1 MNAKKIL
8 TLAVAFAC
16 LATFAFALTADDSS
30 AAAGDI
36 TKAKEA
42 DWGKYTDASPGH
54 FYVYLANNTDA
65 AITVKVVV
73 YDGITGD
80 EKDTTM
86 AEIEANATEQE
97 VRMTFSY
104 GSSDDKLVRYTVYSE
119 DGETV
124 YFSDGSY
131 EIEVKH
137 SMWKNTSTYVIIVL
151 VIIAIIVVAYFVMRA
166 RANKSKASG
175 NTRTFTEMEAERKAK
190 KAGKVAQKETY
201 KGGDSKKK
209 RK

>member
-16 LATFAFALTADDSS
+16 LAAFAFALTTDDSS
-30 AAAGDI
+30 AAVGDI

-42 DWGKYTDASPGH
+42 DWGKFTDASPGH

-65 AITVKVVV
+65 AITVKVIV
-73 YDGITGD
+73 YNGITGD
-80 EKDTTM
+80 ELDTTV
-86 AEIEANATEQE
+86 AEIAANATEQE

-104 GSSDDKLVRYTVYSE
+104 GSSGDKLVRYTVYGD
-119 DGETV
+119 DGETT

-131 EIEVKH
+131 EIGVKH

-151 VIIAIIVVAYFVMRA
+151 VIIAIVVVAYFVMRA

-175 NTRTFTEMEAERKAK
+175 NTKTFTEMEAERKAK
-190 KAGKVAQKETY
+190 KAGRVAQRETY
-201 KGGDSKKK
+201 KGGDSNKK